1 MLVQQPREFL
11 RSVSVQPFALPA
23 FNVCNLEM
31 AKAVIEAAVAERA
44 PVIVQTYP
52 GDLAHAAFGSDLGP
66 LPMLIRA
73 MAMEAPVPVIL
84 HLDHGPGLEFNLRC
98 LRAGYNSVMYDGH
111 DLPLQEALAETALI
125 ARAAH
130 ALNAAVEG
138 ELGTFGGG
146 QGSHDLTNPDEAP
159 LMFTRGQ
166 VDMLAVSVGSE
177 HGQASRL
184 NLELLAAIHARGQ
197 GPLVLHG
204 GSGIDEDDVRA
215 AVRMG
220 VVKIN
225 IGAALSR
232 AWCQGS
238 REALEAGEDHYGV
251 LDCAMGRVREVAR
264 HRLQLMGAS
273 GQALR

>member
-1 MLVQQPREFL
+1 MLVQNPREFY
-11 RSVSVQPFALPA
+11 RNVYEQPFAMPA

-31 AKAVIEAAVAERA
+31 AKAVIEAAVLERA

-52 GDLAHAAFGSDLGP
+52 GDLAHAAFGADVGP
-66 LPMLIRA
+66 LPLLIRT
-73 MAMEAPVPVIL
+73 MAQEAPTLVIL
-84 HLDHGPGLEFNLRC
+84 HLDHGPGLEYNLRC

-111 DLPLQEALAETALI
+111 DLPLEAALAETAAI

-146 QGSHDLTNPDEAP
+146 QGSHEYTNPDEAP
-159 LMFTRGQ
+159 LMFERGH

-184 NLELLAAIHARGQ
+184 KLDLLAAIDAKVHA
-197 GPLVLHG
+197 PLVLHG
-204 GSGIDEDDVRA
+204 GSGIHEEDVRA

-238 REALEAGEDHYGV
+238 REGLEAGEDHYGV
-251 LDCAMGRVREVAR
+251 LTRAMQRVREVAR

-273 GQALR
+273 GRA

>member
-1 MLVQQPREFL
+1 MLLQNPREFYWE
-11 RSVSVQPFALPA
+11 VYGQPFAMPA

-31 AKAVIEAAVAERA
+31 AKAVIEAAVVERA

-52 GDLAHAAFGSDLGP
+52 GDLAHAAFGNDVGP
-66 LPMLIRA
+66 LPLLIRA
-73 MAMEAPVPVIL
+73 LAQEAPVPVIM
-84 HLDHGPGLEFNLRC
+84 HLDHGPGLEYNLRC

-111 DLPLQEALAETALI
+111 DLPLDAALAETAAI

-146 QGSHDLTNPDEAP
+146 QGSHEYTNPDETP
-159 LMFTRGQ
+159 LMFAQG

-177 HGQASRL
+177 HGQSSRL
-184 NLELLAAIHARGQ
+184 NLDLLAAINDKVHA
-197 GPLVLHG
+197 PLVLHG
-204 GSGIDEDDVRA
+204 GSGIHEDDVRA
-215 AVRMG
+215 AVRLG

-232 AWCQGS
+232 AWLQGS
-238 REALEAGEDHYGV
+238 REGLEAGEDHYGV
-251 LDCAMGRVREVAR
+251 LGRAMQRVHEVAR

-273 GQALR
+273 GRA

>member
-1 MLVQQPREFL
+1 MLVQNPREFYQEVY
-11 RSVSVQPFALPA
+11 RQPFAMPA

-31 AKAVIEAAVAERA
+31 AKAVIEAAVIERA

-52 GDLAHAAFGSDLGP
+52 GDLAHAAFGADVGP
-66 LPMLIRA
+66 LPLLIRA
-73 MAMEAPVPVIL
+73 MAQEAPVPVIL
-84 HLDHGPGLEFNLRC
+84 HLDHGPGLEYNLRC

-111 DLPLQEALAETALI
+111 DLPLEEALAETAAI

-146 QGSHDLTNPDEAP
+146 QGSHEYTNPDEAP
-159 LMFTRGQ
+159 LMFERGH

-184 NLELLAAIHARGQ
+184 NLDLLAAINAKVHA
-197 GPLVLHG
+197 PLVLHG
-204 GSGIDEDDVRA
+204 GSGIHTDDVRA

-238 REALEAGEDHYGV
+238 REGLEAGEDHYGV
-251 LDCAMGRVREVAR
+251 LRRAMQRVHEVAR

-273 GQALR
+273 GRA

>member
-1 MLVQQPREFL
+1 MLLQNPREFY
-11 RSVSVQPFALPA
+11 REVYGQSFAMPA

-31 AKAVIEAAVAERA
+31 AKAVIEAAVVERA

-52 GDLAHAAFGSDLGP
+52 GDLAHAAFGSDVGP
-66 LPMLIRA
+66 LPVLIRI
-73 MAMEAPVPVIL
+73 MAQEAPVPVIL
-84 HLDHGPGLEFNLRC
+84 HLDHGPGLEYNLRC

-111 DLPLQEALAETALI
+111 DLPLEAALAETAVI

-146 QGSHDLTNPDEAP
+146 QGSHEYTNPDETP
-159 LMFTRGQ
+159 LMFEQGH

-177 HGQASRL
+177 HGQSSRL
-184 NLELLAAIHARGQ
+184 NLDLLAAINDKVHA
-197 GPLVLHG
+197 PLVLHG
-204 GSGIDEDDVRA
+204 GSGIHEDDVRA
-215 AVRMG
+215 AARLG

-232 AWCQGS
+232 AWLQGS
-238 REALEAGEDHYGV
+238 REGLEAGEDHYGV
-251 LDCAMGRVREVAR
+251 LGRAMQRVHEVAR

-273 GQALR
+273 GRA

>member
-1 MLVQQPREFL
+1 MLIKQPREFL
-11 RSVSVQPFALPA
+11 RQVYNQRYAMPA
-23 FNVCNLEM
+23 FNVCNMEM

-52 GDLAHAAFGSDLGP
+52 GDLEHAAFGEGLGP
-66 LPMLIRA
+66 LPVLIQA
-73 MAMEAPVPVIL
+73 MALEAPVPVIL

-111 DLPLQEALAETALI
+111 ELPLEDAIAETATI

-130 ALNAAVEG
+130 ALNASVEG

-146 QGSHDLTNPDEAP
+146 QGSHEFSRPEEVP
-159 LMFTRGQ
+159 LMFEQGQ

-177 HGQASRL
+177 HGHASRL
-184 NLELLAAIHARGQ
+184 HIDLLQAIAEKAQ

-204 GSGIDEDDVRA
+204 GSGIHEDDVRA
-215 AVRMG
+215 AVELG

-251 LDCAMGRVREVAR
+251 LKQARQRVREVAQ

-273 GQALR
+273 GRA

>member
-1 MLVQQPREFL
+1 MLIQNPREYL
-11 RSVSVQPFALPA
+11 QYAYEQHFAMPA

-31 AKAVIEAAVAERA
+31 AMAVIEAAVIDKA

-52 GDLAHAAFGSDLGP
+52 GDLDHAAFGADVGP
-66 LPMLIRA
+66 LPVLIRA
-73 MAMEAPVPVIL
+73 MAQEAPVPVIM

-111 DLPLQEALAETALI
+111 DLPLEAALAETALI

-130 ALNAAVEG
+130 ALGASVEG

-146 QGSHDLTNPDEAP
+146 QGSFDLTDPNDVP
-159 LMFTRGQ
+159 LMFAQG

-177 HGQASRL
+177 HGHSSRL
-184 NLELLAAIHARGQ
+184 DLDLLAAIAAKAQ
-197 GPLVLHG
+197 VPLVIHG
-204 GSGIDEDDVRA
+204 GSGVHEDDVRA
-215 AVRMG
+215 ALQLG

-232 AWCQGS
+232 AWCAGS
-238 REALEAGEDHYGV
+238 REALDAGCDHYGV
-251 LDCAMGRVREVAR
+251 LKAAKERVREVAR
-264 HRLQLMGAS
+264 HRLQLMGAA
-273 GQALR
+273 GRAA

>member
-1 MLVQQPREFL
+1 MLLQNPREFY
-11 RSVSVQPFALPA
+11 REVYGQPFAMPA

-52 GDLAHAAFGSDLGP
+52 GDLAHAAFGADVGP
-66 LPMLIRA
+66 LPLLIRA
-73 MAMEAPVPVIL
+73 MAQEAPVPVIL
-84 HLDHGPGLEFNLRC
+84 HLDHGPGLEYNLRC

-111 DLPLQEALAETALI
+111 DLPLEEALAETATI

-146 QGSHDLTNPDEAP
+146 QGSHEYTNPDEAP
-159 LMFTRGQ
+159 LMFEHGH

-177 HGQASRL
+177 HGQSSRL
-184 NLELLAAIHARGQ
+184 NLDLLAAIDAKVHA
-197 GPLVLHG
+197 PLVLHG
-204 GSGIDEDDVRA
+204 GSGIHEDDVRA
-215 AVRMG
+215 AVRLG

-232 AWCQGS
+232 AWRQGS
-238 REALEAGEDHYGV
+238 REGLEADADHYGV
-251 LDCAMGRVREVAR
+251 LDRAMQRVYEVAR

-273 GQALR
+273 GRA